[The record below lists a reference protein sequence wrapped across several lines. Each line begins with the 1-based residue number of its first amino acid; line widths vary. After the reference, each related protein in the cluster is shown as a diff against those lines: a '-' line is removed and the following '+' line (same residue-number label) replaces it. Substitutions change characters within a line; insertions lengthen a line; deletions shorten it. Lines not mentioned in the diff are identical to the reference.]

1 MTEWLLYRP
10 ASLCLVRDRLV
21 RAVMLLY
28 RSQGREDER
37 QLYPSTRGQRLNI
50 ALGKLPEHRV
60 AFSTTRSPRQTIN
73 PNSDK
78 DQFPLIL
85 AQPQTIHLPD
95 PQIPGN
101 DDVQRTRIFS
111 VIRALEDDDK
121 PDILGFE
128 IFMKARTGFCAFASA
143 SLFVRQA
150 RGAPGTTRRTGFTE
164 LAITVSAHRVTWVR
178 CNNAPCPATPDRS
191 GSDMGTVPTLGRFR
205 HWNPPRLRTTT
216 RNNLCDESE
225 EVEERRTGAKKT
237 IRLESLEAA
246 WTWS

>member
-1 MTEWLLYRP
+1 MLSLFTKPWLFVIKLG
-10 ASLCLVRDRLV
+10 V
-21 RAVMLLY
+21 
-28 RSQGREDER
+28 DER

-143 SLFVRQA
+143 SLFVRQVEKL
-150 RGAPGTTRRTGFTE
+150 GVTGKSNRFAVCRHGE
-164 LAITVSAHRVTWVR
+164 CPRVTWVR

-205 HWNPPRLRTTT
+205 HWNPVGPLPSVVKVDEVVPNVCRVLIVSQGSAQQLGITSAMSQKKWRSVGLVPRKRS
-216 RNNLCDESE
+216 DW
-225 EVEERRTGAKKT
+225 
-237 IRLESLEAA
+237 SL
-246 WTWS
+246 